1 MSSRDFVLLWLGA
14 LGGLFAYVIV
24 GSVEIVLS
32 DPETPVNVR
41 RDGER
46 VEWRTAPDEYM
57 RLVVGGIVRMTV
69 DDQMRVTCHGVGG
82 RSLEVIDG
90 KAVCHVK

>member
-1 MSSRDFVLLWLGA
+1 MSRSDIALAATAA
-14 LGGLFAYVIV
+14 LGLVILNAHACIGAV
-24 GSVEIVLS
+24 TAQ
-32 DPETPVNVR
+32 PETPV
-41 RDGER
+41 DKAAGER

-57 RLVVGGIVRMTV
+57 RLVVGGVVRMTV

-82 RSLEVIDG
+82 RSLEVING

>member
-14 LGGLFAYVIV
+14 LGGLFVYVIV
-24 GSVEIVLS
+24 SSVEIAFS
-32 DPETPVNVR
+32 APETPV
-41 RDGER
+41 DKGAGER

-57 RLVVGGIVRMTV
+57 RLVVGGVVRMTV
-69 DDQMRVTCHGVGG
+69 DDEMRVTCHGVGG